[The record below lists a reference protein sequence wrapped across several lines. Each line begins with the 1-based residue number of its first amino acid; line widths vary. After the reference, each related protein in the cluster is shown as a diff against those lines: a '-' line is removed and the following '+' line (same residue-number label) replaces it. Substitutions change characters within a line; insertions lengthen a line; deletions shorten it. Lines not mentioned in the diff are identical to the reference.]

1 MNDLAPDEGSL
12 MLSTEKLA
20 LPQTVEGAIT
30 LLRRVLS
37 KPYIES
43 VILRS
48 GSPVEVTWYRDVS
61 DSLSVGDPEEDAES
75 VLARV
80 PIEEFSSS
88 KPSVEYLFDAI
99 MNVEQDGFHA
109 SHLFVGSM
117 NYLKEWLGLPSVVR
131 IPKEE
136 GTDYYRLIGLMVLEV
151 TSLNEDVVVLCGSN
165 IRDATRTELN
175 VGLKLST

>member
-1 MNDLAPDEGSL
+1 MSDLAPDENSL

-37 KPYIES
+37 KPYVES

-61 DSLSVGDPEEDAES
+61 DSLSVGEPEEDPES
-75 VLARV
+75 VLSRI

-88 KPSVEYLFDAI
+88 KLSIEYLFEAI
-99 MNVEQDGFHA
+99 MNIEQEGLNA
-109 SHLFVGSM
+109 SHLFVGSLS
-117 NYLKEWLGLPSVVR
+117 YLKEWLGLPSMVR

-136 GTDYYRLIGLMVLEV
+136 GTEYYRLVGLLVLEV
-151 TSLNEDVVVLCGSN
+151 PSLNNDVVVLCGSS
-165 IRDATRTELN
+165 IKESTRTELS
-175 VGLKLST
+175 VGLKLTT